1 MREITVY
8 NTMTRQKEVFNPV
21 TPGEAKMYVCGVTP
35 YNHPHIGNARP
46 FVTWDVIRRYM
57 KHVGYKVTYV
67 QNFTDVDDKIIN
79 TSNGEGVSWDTIA
92 NRYIDSYFEVMDAL
106 GVQRADIYPRVSTH
120 IEDIIAM
127 ISTLI
132 EKGYAYELDGDVYYS
147 VDKFEHYGELSG
159 RTLDDMEAG
168 ARIEVDGR
176 KKKSYGLCIMESC
189 KTRRTILG
197 KPLG

>member
-8 NTMTRQKEVFNPV
+8 NTMTRQKEVFTPV

-79 TSNGEGVSWDTIA
+79 TSNGEGVAWDVIA

-106 GVQRADIYPRVSTH
+106 GVERADVYPRVSTH
-120 IEDIIAM
+120 IPDILNM
-127 ISTLI
+127 IETLI
-132 EKGYAYELDGDVYYS
+132 DKGFAYELDGDVYFS
-147 VDKFEHYGELSG
+147 VEKFDHYGELSG

-176 KKKSYGLCIMESC
+176 KKNPKDFPRMVHLV
-189 KTRRTILG
+189 
-197 KPLG
+197 

>member
-1 MREITVY
+1 
-8 NTMTRQKEVFNPV
+8 
-21 TPGEAKMYVCGVTP
+21 
-35 YNHPHIGNARP
+35 
-46 FVTWDVIRRYM
+46 
-57 KHVGYKVTYV
+57 
-67 QNFTDVDDKIIN
+67 
-79 TSNGEGVSWDTIA
+79 
-92 NRYIDSYFEVMDAL
+92 MDAL

-176 KKKSYGLCIMESC
+176 KKNPYGLCIVESG
-189 KTRRTILG
+189 KTR
-197 KPLG
+197 